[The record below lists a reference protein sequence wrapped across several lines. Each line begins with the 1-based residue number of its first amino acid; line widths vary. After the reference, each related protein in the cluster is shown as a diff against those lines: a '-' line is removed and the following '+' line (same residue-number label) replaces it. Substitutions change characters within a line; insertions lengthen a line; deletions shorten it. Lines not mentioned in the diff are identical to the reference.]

1 MSVTKTVERLSKMYG
16 FDVEEA
22 MMRLSGKRAEKASTL
37 VPFVKRIEGWCNG
50 LKQNKNLFTQ
60 CPNKPMKDGE
70 LCRNCQKTVDETG
83 KPKCG
88 LASDREAQG
97 ALWCDPKGRVPI
109 HFGNVFNK
117 GNYNKEEVISEM
129 KRLYQIEEVDDD
141 LFEKQTKRGRP
152 KKANPIVE
160 NSQEEKPKKTRG
172 RPKKSGK
179 VVDAECSDLIDALMA
194 EAKEEEA
201 KPIESTEPVEKVI
214 EPTEPV
220 EPVEEEEAKP
230 KMHAPRKALEKKP
243 RKAKLTD
250 EEKEAAKQAKLA
262 EKEAAK
268 QAKKEAKLAEKEA
281 AKQSKLAEKEAAKQA
296 KKEAAKQAKKEAKQ
310 SKLAEKEAVEEPVEK
325 VTEIYDEEE
334 IQVIE
339 FTYEDDE
346 KYLRDNENQVYDYH
360 THEVI
365 GIWNEETMKIE
376 EFN

>member
-1 MSVTKTVERLSKMYG
+1 MSTSKVVERLSKIYG
-16 FDVEEA
+16 FPVEEA

-37 VPFVKRIEGWCNG
+37 VPFVKRIEGWCDG

-70 LCRNCQKTVDETG
+70 LCRNCQKTVDDTG

-129 KRLYQIEEVDDD
+129 KRLYQIEEVDDS

-194 EAKEEEA
+194 EAKEEE
-201 KPIESTEPVEKVI
+201 KPI

-220 EPVEEEEAKP
+220 EEVIEPTEPVEEEEAKP

-250 EEKEAAKQAKLA
+250 EEKEAAKAAKLAEKEAAKQAKLA

-268 QAKKEAKLAEKEA
+268 QAKKEAK
-281 AKQSKLAEKEAAKQA
+281 QA
-296 KKEAAKQAKKEAKQ
+296 K
-310 SKLAEKEAVEEPVEK
+310 KEAVEEPVEK

>member
-1 MSVTKTVERLSKMYG
+1 MSTSKVVERLSKMYG
-16 FDVEEA
+16 FPVEEA

-37 VPFVKRIEGWCNG
+37 VPFVKRIEGWCDG

-70 LCRNCQKTVDETG
+70 LCRNCQKTVDDTG

-160 NSQEEKPKKTRG
+160 NSQKEKPKKTRG

-194 EAKEEEA
+194 EAKEEA
-201 KPIESTEPVEKVI
+201 KPIEPVEEVI
-214 EPTEPV
+214 EPT

-268 QAKKEAKLAEKEA
+268 QAKLAEKEAAKQAKLAEKEA
-281 AKQSKLAEKEAAKQA
+281 AKQAKLAEKEAAKQA
-296 KKEAAKQAKKEAKQ
+296 KKEAKQAK
-310 SKLAEKEAVEEPVEK
+310 KEAVEEPVEK

>member
-1 MSVTKTVERLSKMYG
+1 MYG

-70 LCRNCQKTVDETG
+70 LCRNCQKTVDDTG

-88 LASDREAQG
+88 LASERETEG
-97 ALWCDPKGRVPI
+97 TMWRDPKGREPI

-160 NSQEEKPKKTRG
+160 NSHEEKQKKTRG

-179 VVDAECSDLIDALMA
+179 VVDAECNDLIDALMA
-194 EAKEEEA
+194 EAKEEV
-201 KPIESTEPVEKVI
+201 TEPVEEVT
-214 EPTEPV
+214 EPVEEVTEPV

-230 KMHAPRKALEKKP
+230 KLHAPRKALEKKP

-268 QAKKEAKLAEKEA
+268 AAKLAEKEA
-281 AKQSKLAEKEAAKQA
+281 AKQAKQA
-296 KKEAAKQAKKEAKQ
+296 KKEAAKQAK
-310 SKLAEKEAVEEPVEK
+310 KEAVEEPVEK

-376 EFN
+376 EFK

>member
-70 LCRNCQKTVDETG
+70 LCRNCQKTVDDTG

-88 LASDREAQG
+88 LASDRETEG
-97 ALWCDPKGRVPI
+97 TMWRDPKGREPI

-160 NSQEEKPKKTRG
+160 NSHEEKQKKTRG

-179 VVDAECSDLIDALMA
+179 VVDAECNDLIDALMA
-194 EAKEEEA
+194 EAKEEV
-201 KPIESTEPVEKVI
+201 TEPVEPV
-214 EPTEPV
+214 EEVTEPV

-230 KMHAPRKALEKKP
+230 KLHAPRKALEKKP

-268 QAKKEAKLAEKEA
+268 AAKLAEKEA
-281 AKQSKLAEKEAAKQA
+281 AKQAKQA
-296 KKEAAKQAKKEAKQ
+296 KKEAAKQAK
-310 SKLAEKEAVEEPVEK
+310 KEAVEEPVEK

-339 FTYEDDE
+339 FTYEDDK

-376 EFN
+376 EFK

>member
-1 MSVTKTVERLSKMYG
+1 MSKVVERLSKMYG

-70 LCRNCQKTVDETG
+70 LCRNCQKTVDDTG

-268 QAKKEAKLAEKEA
+268 QAKKEAK
-281 AKQSKLAEKEAAKQA
+281 
-296 KKEAAKQAKKEAKQ
+296 Q

>member
-1 MSVTKTVERLSKMYG
+1 MSKVVERLSKMYG
-16 FDVEEA
+16 FDMEEA

-70 LCRNCQKTVDETG
+70 LCRNCQKTVDDTG

-268 QAKKEAKLAEKEA
+268 QAKKEAK
-281 AKQSKLAEKEAAKQA
+281 
-296 KKEAAKQAKKEAKQ
+296 Q

>member
-1 MSVTKTVERLSKMYG
+1 MSTSKVVERLSKMYG
-16 FDVEEA
+16 FPVEEA

-37 VPFVKRIEGWCNG
+37 VPFVKRIEGWCDG

-70 LCRNCQKTVDETG
+70 LCRNCQKTVDDTG

-194 EAKEEEA
+194 EAKEEA
-201 KPIESTEPVEKVI
+201 KPI

-220 EPVEEEEAKP
+220 EEVIEPVEEEEAKP

-243 RKAKLTD
+243 RKAKWTD

-268 QAKKEAKLAEKEA
+268 QAKLAEKEA
-281 AKQSKLAEKEAAKQA
+281 AKQAKLAEKEAAKQA
-296 KKEAAKQAKKEAKQ
+296 KLAAKQAAKQEKKEAAK
-310 SKLAEKEAVEEPVEK
+310 KEAVEEPVEK

>member
-1 MSVTKTVERLSKMYG
+1 MSTSKVVERLSKIYG
-16 FDVEEA
+16 FPVEEA

-37 VPFVKRIEGWCNG
+37 VPFVKRIEGWCDG

-70 LCRNCQKTVDETG
+70 LCRNCQKTVDDTG

-129 KRLYQIEEVDDD
+129 KRLYQIEEVDDS

-194 EAKEEEA
+194 EAKEEE
-201 KPIESTEPVEKVI
+201 KPI

-220 EPVEEEEAKP
+220 EEVIEPTEPVEEEEAKP

-250 EEKEAAKQAKLA
+250 EEKEAAKAAKLAEKEAAKQAKLA

-268 QAKKEAKLAEKEA
+268 QAKKEAK
-281 AKQSKLAEKEAAKQA
+281 QA
-296 KKEAAKQAKKEAKQ
+296 K
-310 SKLAEKEAVEEPVEK
+310 KEAVEEPVKK

>member
-1 MSVTKTVERLSKMYG
+1 MSTSKVVERLSKMYG
-16 FDVEEA
+16 FPVEEA

-37 VPFVKRIEGWCNG
+37 VPFVKRIEGWCDG

-70 LCRNCQKTVDETG
+70 LCRNCQKTVDDTG

-194 EAKEEEA
+194 EAKEEA
-201 KPIESTEPVEKVI
+201 KPIEPTEPVEEAI

-250 EEKEAAKQAKLA
+250 EEKEAAKAAKLA

-281 AKQSKLAEKEAAKQA
+281 AKQA
-296 KKEAAKQAKKEAKQ
+296 KKEA
-310 SKLAEKEAVEEPVEK
+310 KLAEKEAVEEPVKK

>member
-1 MSVTKTVERLSKMYG
+1 MSTSKVVERLSKMYG
-16 FDVEEA
+16 FPVEEA

-37 VPFVKRIEGWCNG
+37 VPFVKRIEGWCDG

-70 LCRNCQKTVDETG
+70 LCRNCQKTVDDTG

-194 EAKEEEA
+194 EAKEEA
-201 KPIESTEPVEKVI
+201 KPI

-220 EPVEEEEAKP
+220 EEVIEPVEEEEAKP

-268 QAKKEAKLAEKEA
+268 QAKL
-281 AKQSKLAEKEAAKQA
+281 AAKQA
-296 KKEAAKQAKKEAKQ
+296 AKQEKKEAAK
-310 SKLAEKEAVEEPVEK
+310 KEAVEEPVEK

>member
-1 MSVTKTVERLSKMYG
+1 MSTSKVVERLSKMYG
-16 FDVEEA
+16 FPVEEA

-37 VPFVKRIEGWCNG
+37 VPFVKRIEGWCDG

-70 LCRNCQKTVDETG
+70 LCRNCQKTVDDTG

-97 ALWCDPKGRVPI
+97 AMWRDPKGRVPI

-194 EAKEEEA
+194 EAKEEA
-201 KPIESTEPVEKVI
+201 KPIE
-214 EPTEPV
+214 PTET
-220 EPVEEEEAKP
+220 
-230 KMHAPRKALEKKP
+230 HAP
-243 RKAKLTD
+243 AKL
-250 EEKEAAKQAKLA
+250 
-262 EKEAAK
+262 
-268 QAKKEAKLAEKEA
+268 
-281 AKQSKLAEKEAAKQA
+281 
-296 KKEAAKQAKKEAKQ
+296 
-310 SKLAEKEAVEEPVEK
+310 
-325 VTEIYDEEE
+325 
-334 IQVIE
+334 
-339 FTYEDDE
+339 
-346 KYLRDNENQVYDYH
+346 
-360 THEVI
+360 
-365 GIWNEETMKIE
+365 
-376 EFN
+376 